1 MKNMIK
7 QDLNFLDHPMWFQV
21 SKASQD
27 KMVWEDGEGYTYRAA
42 YRAPDQLDMLFLL
55 YILMRSQQQNYAA
68 RLEFSRYEILKG
80 CGCPINPQY
89 LRRLEDSL
97 KRWLNVSIE
106 FTGSFFDGVQYTST
120 GFHILENYQIRE
132 VDRKLEI
139 SLSPS
144 FLRQTKQSSFFKYLN
159 FSYYKVLRRPVSRR
173 LFELLTKTFKT
184 QPQWKIPLVDLG
196 RKLTLYTRK
205 KKTKRGEEEVI
216 YPSDVLTAVK
226 SAVTEINKL
235 ATNAQVLRE
244 IGIDPKEVY
253 AVTYELLEPDKK
265 VVVFTRA
272 PLTHLYDELIDDPQ
286 ATAEAEAGEPRLEE
300 LVAYLKRA
308 SKPLREVVERYYKSH
323 GYDYVKWNIFYANRN
338 GSKNYASYLKLCLQ
352 HNWAQELREEYER
365 MFNTEETAIDPRKIA
380 ALVKVAEQAD
390 YLVLPDGKRF
400 RIRRVFPNGAIE
412 IVNKAYKMDFVISPA
427 QAYGCR
433 FETESESKKA

>member
-1 MKNMIK
+1 
-7 QDLNFLDHPMWFQV
+7 
-21 SKASQD
+21 
-27 KMVWEDGEGYTYRAA
+27 
-42 YRAPDQLDMLFLL
+42 
-55 YILMRSQQQNYAA
+55 
-68 RLEFSRYEILKG
+68 
-80 CGCPINPQY
+80 
-89 LRRLEDSL
+89 
-97 KRWLNVSIE
+97 
-106 FTGSFFDGVQYTST
+106 
-120 GFHILENYQIRE
+120 